1 MQEHIFLWNVL
12 TEEKLAKTKN
22 KKILIFILFY
32 LLNFWKLSL
41 ICKTRGIIMINELDE
56 NLNEEFLKFCQ
67 NDFGDCFSF
76 DDIKAEISDIE
87 IKNNSKTKIPKFVL
101 QMYAYVYF

>member
-1 MQEHIFLWNVL
+1 
-12 TEEKLAKTKN
+12 
-22 KKILIFILFY
+22 
-32 LLNFWKLSL
+32 
-41 ICKTRGIIMINELDE
+41 MINELDE